1 MALLTKR
8 RAFLA
13 LPLLAAC
20 ANEQP
25 AGPFVPPGPPSYGH
39 LTPLRLKVGTL
50 EIQEAGS
57 GTAFLVD
64 QAAPLQPADVML
76 RMARDRLSTAGGPGK
91 ARFLIQT
98 ASLTREGGTSGG
110 VFSPASETFRC
121 VMRCQVEIISSE
133 DAILASAT
141 AEALDRVRRELGLDR
156 PFLVRMGEW
165 YLRLLQGDLGTSLLL
180 NRSVTEAIL
189 ERLPITLSLTA
200 MAFVLAVLLGVAAGV
215 LAAMRHGR
223 AADQGLMSLA
233 LLGLS
238 LPEFWLGLVLI

>member
-13 LPLLAAC
+13 LPFLAAC

-25 AGPFVPPGPPSYGH
+25 AGPFVPPGPPSYAH

-64 QAAPLQPADVML
+64 QSAPLQPADVML
-76 RMARDRLSTAGGPGK
+76 RMARDRLSAAGGPGK

-98 ASLTREGGTSGG
+98 ASLTREGGASGG

-133 DAILASAT
+133 DAILATTS
-141 AEALDRVRRELGLDR
+141 AEATRGATGPVRDAGERSALAERAVKLAGQDMNVEFEFQIRRHLR
-156 PFLVRMGEW
+156 AWLQLVAAPGES
-165 YLRLLQGDLGTSLLL
+165 LLQPVE
-180 NRSVTEAIL
+180 REA
-189 ERLPITLSLTA
+189 LPHS
-200 MAFVLAVLLGVAAGV
+200 
-215 LAAMRHGR
+215 
-223 AADQGLMSLA
+223 
-233 LLGLS
+233 
-238 LPEFWLGLVLI
+238 

>member
-39 LTPLRLKVGTL
+39 LTLLRLKVGTL
-50 EIQEAGS
+50 EIQEPGS

-64 QAAPLQPADVML
+64 QSAPLQPADVML
-76 RMARDRLSTAGGPGK
+76 RMAQDRLSAAGGPGK

-98 ASLTREGGTSGG
+98 ASLTREGGASGG

-121 VMRCQVEIISSE
+121 VMRCQVEIISAE
-133 DAILASAT
+133 DATLATTS
-141 AEALDRVRRELGLDR
+141 AEATRVVTGPVRDAGERAALAERAVKLAGQDMNVEFEFQVRRH
-156 PFLVRMGEW
+156 
-165 YLRLLQGDLGTSLLL
+165 LRNWLQ
-180 NRSVTEAIL
+180 
-189 ERLPITLSLTA
+189 
-200 MAFVLAVLLGVAAGV
+200 MVAAPGE
-215 LAAMRHGR
+215 
-223 AADQGLMSLA
+223 A
-233 LLGLS
+233 LPQPVEREA
-238 LPEFWLGLVLI
+238 LPRS

>member
-20 ANEQP
+20 ANEQ
-25 AGPFVPPGPPSYGH
+25 AVGPYIPPGPPSYAH
-39 LTPLRLKVGTL
+39 LMPLRLKVGTL

-76 RMARDRLSTAGGPGK
+76 RMARDRLSAAGGPGK

-98 ASLTREGGTSGG
+98 ASLTREGSASGG

-141 AEALDRVRRELGLDR
+141 AEASRAVTGTVRDAAERAALAERAAKLAGQDMNVE
-156 PFLVRMGEW
+156 FEFQ
-165 YLRLLQGDLGTSLLL
+165 LRRHLRAWLQL
-180 NRSVTEAIL
+180 
-189 ERLPITLSLTA
+189 
-200 MAFVLAVLLGVAAGV
+200 VAAPGE
-215 LAAMRHGR
+215 
-223 AADQGLMSLA
+223 
-233 LLGLS
+233 S
-238 LPEFWLGLVLI
+238 LPQPFEREALPRT

>member
-39 LTPLRLKVGTL
+39 LMPLRLKVGTL

-64 QAAPLQPADVML
+64 QSAPLQPADVML
-76 RMARDRLSTAGGPGK
+76 RMARDRLSAAGGPGK

-110 VFSPASETFRC
+110 AFSPASETFRC

-133 DAILASAT
+133 DAMLATTS
-141 AEALDRVRRELGLDR
+141 AEATRAVTGPVRDA
-156 PFLVRMGEW
+156 GERSALAERAVKLAGQDMNVEFEFQIRRH
-165 YLRLLQGDLGTSLLL
+165 LRAWLQL
-180 NRSVTEAIL
+180 
-189 ERLPITLSLTA
+189 
-200 MAFVLAVLLGVAAGV
+200 VAAPGE
-215 LAAMRHGR
+215 
-223 AADQGLMSLA
+223 
-233 LLGLS
+233 S
-238 LPEFWLGLVLI
+238 LPQPVEREALPHS

>member
-13 LPLLAAC
+13 LPFLAAC
-20 ANEQP
+20 ANEQA
-25 AGPFVPPGPPSYGH
+25 AGPYIPPGPPSYAH
-39 LTPLRLKVGTL
+39 LMPLRLKVGTL

-76 RMARDRLSTAGGPGK
+76 SMARDRLSAAGGPGK

-121 VMRCQVEIISSE
+121 VMSCQVEIISSE

-141 AEALDRVRRELGLDR
+141 AEASRAVTGTVRDA
-156 PFLVRMGEW
+156 GERAALAERAAKLAGQDMNVEFEFQ
-165 YLRLLQGDLGTSLLL
+165 LRRHLRAWLQL
-180 NRSVTEAIL
+180 
-189 ERLPITLSLTA
+189 
-200 MAFVLAVLLGVAAGV
+200 VAAPGE
-215 LAAMRHGR
+215 
-223 AADQGLMSLA
+223 
-233 LLGLS
+233 S
-238 LPEFWLGLVLI
+238 LPQPFEREALPRT

>member
-13 LPLLAAC
+13 LPFLAAC

-25 AGPFVPPGPPSYGH
+25 AGPFVPPGPPSYAH

-64 QAAPLQPADVML
+64 QSAPLQPADVML
-76 RMARDRLSTAGGPGK
+76 RMARDRLSAAGGPGK

-98 ASLTREGGTSGG
+98 ASLTREGGASGG

-133 DAILASAT
+133 DAILATTS
-141 AEALDRVRRELGLDR
+141 AEATRAATGPVRDAGERAALAERAVKLAGQDMNVEFEFQIRRHLR
-156 PFLVRMGEW
+156 AWLQLVAAPGES
-165 YLRLLQGDLGTSLLL
+165 LLQPVEREALP
-180 NRSVTEAIL
+180 RS
-189 ERLPITLSLTA
+189 
-200 MAFVLAVLLGVAAGV
+200 
-215 LAAMRHGR
+215 
-223 AADQGLMSLA
+223 
-233 LLGLS
+233 
-238 LPEFWLGLVLI
+238 

>member
-20 ANEQP
+20 ANEQ
-25 AGPFVPPGPPSYGH
+25 AVGPYIPPGPPSYAH
-39 LTPLRLKVGTL
+39 LMPLRLKVGML

-76 RMARDRLSTAGGPGK
+76 SMARDRLSAAGGPGK

-98 ASLTREGGTSGG
+98 ASLTREGSASGG

-141 AEALDRVRRELGLDR
+141 AEASRAVTGTVRDA
-156 PFLVRMGEW
+156 GERSALAERAVKLAGQDMNVEFEFQIRRH
-165 YLRLLQGDLGTSLLL
+165 LRAWLQL
-180 NRSVTEAIL
+180 
-189 ERLPITLSLTA
+189 
-200 MAFVLAVLLGVAAGV
+200 VAAPGE
-215 LAAMRHGR
+215 
-223 AADQGLMSLA
+223 
-233 LLGLS
+233 S
-238 LPEFWLGLVLI
+238 LPQPFEREALPRT

>member
-8 RAFLA
+8 RAFLI
-13 LPLLAAC
+13 LPFLAAC

-25 AGPFVPPGPPSYGH
+25 AGPFVPPGPPSYAH

-64 QAAPLQPADVML
+64 QSAPLQPADVML
-76 RMARDRLSTAGGPGK
+76 RMARDRLSAAGGPGK

-98 ASLTREGGTSGG
+98 ASLTREGGASGG

-141 AEALDRVRRELGLDR
+141 AEATRAVTGPVRDAGERAALAERAVKLAGQDMNVEFEFQIRRHLR
-156 PFLVRMGEW
+156 AWLQLVAAPGES
-165 YLRLLQGDLGTSLLL
+165 LLQPVE
-180 NRSVTEAIL
+180 REA
-189 ERLPITLSLTA
+189 LPHS
-200 MAFVLAVLLGVAAGV
+200 
-215 LAAMRHGR
+215 
-223 AADQGLMSLA
+223 
-233 LLGLS
+233 
-238 LPEFWLGLVLI
+238 

>member
-8 RAFLA
+8 RAFFA

-25 AGPFVPPGPPSYGH
+25 AGPFVPPGPPSYAH

-57 GTAFLVD
+57 GTAFLVH
-64 QAAPLQPADVML
+64 QSAPLQPADVML
-76 RMARDRLSTAGGPGK
+76 RMARDRLSAAGGPGK

-98 ASLTREGGTSGG
+98 ASLTREGSASGG

-133 DAILASAT
+133 DATLATTS
-141 AEALDRVRRELGLDR
+141 AEATRAVTGPVRDAAERAELAERAVKLAGQDMNVEFEFQIR
-156 PFLVRMGEW
+156 RH
-165 YLRLLQGDLGTSLLL
+165 LRAWLQL
-180 NRSVTEAIL
+180 
-189 ERLPITLSLTA
+189 
-200 MAFVLAVLLGVAAGV
+200 VAAPGE
-215 LAAMRHGR
+215 
-223 AADQGLMSLA
+223 
-233 LLGLS
+233 S
-238 LPEFWLGLVLI
+238 LPQPVEREALPRS

>member
-13 LPLLAAC
+13 LPFLAAC
-20 ANEQP
+20 ANEQ
-25 AGPFVPPGPPSYGH
+25 AGPYIPPGPPSYAH
-39 LTPLRLKVGTL
+39 LMPLRLKVGTL

-121 VMRCQVEIISSE
+121 AMRCQVEITSAE
-133 DAILASAT
+133 DAILATTS
-141 AEALDRVRRELGLDR
+141 AEATRAVTGPVRDAGERAALAERAVKLAGQDMNVEFEFQVRRH
-156 PFLVRMGEW
+156 
-165 YLRLLQGDLGTSLLL
+165 LRAWLQL
-180 NRSVTEAIL
+180 
-189 ERLPITLSLTA
+189 
-200 MAFVLAVLLGVAAGV
+200 VAAPGE
-215 LAAMRHGR
+215 
-223 AADQGLMSLA
+223 
-233 LLGLS
+233 S
-238 LPEFWLGLVLI
+238 LPQPVEREALPHS

>member
-13 LPLLAAC
+13 LPFLAAC

-25 AGPFVPPGPPSYGH
+25 AGPFVPPGPPSYAH

-64 QAAPLQPADVML
+64 QSAPLQPADVML
-76 RMARDRLSTAGGPGK
+76 RMAQDRLSAAGGPGK

-98 ASLTREGGTSGG
+98 ASLTREGGASGG

-121 VMRCQVEIISSE
+121 VMRCQVEIISAE
-133 DAILASAT
+133 DATLATTS
-141 AEALDRVRRELGLDR
+141 AEATRVVTGPVRDAGERAALAERAVKLAGQDMNVEFEFQLRRH
-156 PFLVRMGEW
+156 
-165 YLRLLQGDLGTSLLL
+165 LRAWLQL
-180 NRSVTEAIL
+180 
-189 ERLPITLSLTA
+189 
-200 MAFVLAVLLGVAAGV
+200 VAAPGE
-215 LAAMRHGR
+215 
-223 AADQGLMSLA
+223 
-233 LLGLS
+233 S
-238 LPEFWLGLVLI
+238 LPQPVEREALPRS

>member
-1 MALLTKR
+1 MSLLTKR

-20 ANEQP
+20 AHEQP

-50 EIQEAGS
+50 EIQEGGS

-64 QAAPLQPADVML
+64 QSAPLQPADVMRRL
-76 RMARDRLSTAGGPGK
+76 AQDRLSAAGGPGK

-98 ASLTREGGTSGG
+98 ASLTREGGASGG

-133 DAILASAT
+133 EAILATTS
-141 AEALDRVRRELGLDR
+141 AEATRVATGSVRDAGERGALAERAVKLAGQDLNVEFEYQLRRH
-156 PFLVRMGEW
+156 
-165 YLRLLQGDLGTSLLL
+165 LRAWLQL
-180 NRSVTEAIL
+180 
-189 ERLPITLSLTA
+189 
-200 MAFVLAVLLGVAAGV
+200 VAAPGETLPQPV
-215 LAAMRHGR
+215 ERE
-223 AADQGLMSLA
+223 A
-233 LLGLS
+233 LPHS
-238 LPEFWLGLVLI
+238 

>member
-1 MALLTKR
+1 MSLLTKR

-20 ANEQP
+20 AHEQP

-50 EIQEAGS
+50 EIQEGGS

-64 QAAPLQPADVML
+64 ESAPLQPADVML
-76 RMARDRLSTAGGPGK
+76 RMAQDRLSAAGGPGK

-98 ASLTREGGTSGG
+98 ASLTREGGASGG

-133 DAILASAT
+133 EAILATTS
-141 AEALDRVRRELGLDR
+141 AEATRVATGSVRDAGERGALAERAVKLAGQDLNVEFEYQLRRH
-156 PFLVRMGEW
+156 
-165 YLRLLQGDLGTSLLL
+165 LRAWLQL
-180 NRSVTEAIL
+180 
-189 ERLPITLSLTA
+189 
-200 MAFVLAVLLGVAAGV
+200 VAAPGETLPQPV
-215 LAAMRHGR
+215 ER
-223 AADQGLMSLA
+223 DA
-233 LLGLS
+233 LPHS
-238 LPEFWLGLVLI
+238 